1 MTARDPRRR
10 FNARERAALLVAAA
24 GHCPCCGDLLLPDFH
39 ADHRDPWE
47 RGGVTDVIN
56 GQALCPTCNR
66 RKGDRSATTTAPF
79 AGLHKAGSSGGAAE
93 AVSPG
98 GRHNSARTHEPV
110 DAGHG
115 GVPECHKERLS

>member
-24 GHCPCCGDLLLPDFH
+24 GQCPCCGDPLPSDFH
-39 ADHRDPWE
+39 ADHRDPWG

-66 RKGDRSATTTAPF
+66 KKGGRPATTPAPF
-79 AGLHKAGSSGGAAE
+79 VGLHQAGSSGETAE
-93 AVSPG
+93 AVSPAS
-98 GRHNSARTHEPV
+98 RRNHARAHEP
-110 DAGHG
+110 AGAG
-115 GVPECHKERLS
+115 FGAAPECHKERLS